1 MDSHDFDHIIY
12 VCWLVVTWTRS
23 IHVFVPI
30 PFCHKR
36 IVFITTSRICTSK
49 LLKNIISLKAMLLAG
64 GGDDRLGLF
73 IMQNAV
79 VTLKL

>member
-12 VCWLVVTWTRS
+12 VLLAVTWTRS

-36 IVFITTSRICTSK
+36 IVFITTSRIYTSK
-49 LLKNIISLKAMLLAG
+49 LLKNLISLKAMLLAG